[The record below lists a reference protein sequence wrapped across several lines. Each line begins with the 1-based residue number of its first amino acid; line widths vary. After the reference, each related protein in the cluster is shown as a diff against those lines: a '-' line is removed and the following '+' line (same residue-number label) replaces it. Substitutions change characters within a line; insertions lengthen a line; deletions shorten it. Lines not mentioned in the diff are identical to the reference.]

1 MEDLLIYRKVY
12 VAQNLIAKYPA
23 KLNHKYKKLVYKI
36 ACSQGSIHKGDIT
49 VSRWR
54 SMSIKSMVLKI
65 PARTEIEMQSGYFT
79 YESTNSSNEIEWH
92 LNFADAYLFFAYG
105 SPLLAQDEMQVAEHP
120 ALASVREALL
130 AEGIAALTV
139 ENKLPTP
146 IVIRGVERRCA
157 IATNP
162 DPDADRPLGLYGS
175 NFSRA
180 SRDAI
185 EQATQKIDPPS
196 ITNVIAIEAPP
207 GETGMYTEAQIEY
220 ILITAVTGFSA
231 AKFESCDSN
240 SSELRVI
247 IHTGLWG
254 CGAYG
259 GNRIL
264 MVLLQ
269 LIAANLANID
279 RLVFHIGDE
288 NNTRDFEKAKELLEQ
303 FLRSI
308 NIDISIPILISKIQA
323 MKFQW
328 GIGNGT

>member
-1 MEDLLIYRKVY
+1 MQDLLVYRKVY
-12 VAQNLIAKYPA
+12 IAQDLIAKHPA
-23 KLNHKYKKLVYKI
+23 KLNHKYKKLVYRI
-36 ACSQGSIHKGDIT
+36 ACPEGSIHKGTIT

-54 SMSIKSMVLKI
+54 AMSIESMVLTTLD
-65 PARTEIEMQSGYFT
+65 PTEIETRSGYFT
-79 YESTNSSNEIEWH
+79 YEPTNKANEIEWH

-146 IVIRGVERRCA
+146 ILIREVERRCA

-162 DPDADRPLGLYGS
+162 DAEADRPLGLYGG

-180 SRDAI
+180 SRGAI
-185 EQATQKIDPPS
+185 EQATRKIEPPS
-196 ITNVIAIEAPP
+196 ISNIIAIEAPP
-207 GETGMYTEAQIEY
+207 GETGIYTETQIEY
-220 ILITAVTGFSA
+220 ILTTVVTGFSA
-231 AKFESCDSN
+231 AKSESHASD
-240 SSELRVI
+240 SSEFKVI
-247 IHTGLWG
+247 IHTGYWG

-259 GNRIL
+259 GNRVL
-264 MVLLQ
+264 MALLQ
-269 LIAANLANID
+269 IIAANLAKID
-279 RLVFHIGDE
+279 RLVFYTGDV
-288 NNTRDFEKAKELLEQ
+288 NNSKDLEMAQELLKQ
-303 FLRSI
+303 FSLSI
-308 NIDISIPILISKIQA
+308 DLDMSIPILSSKIHA